1 MNNLTIKKIIKLSL
15 EEISFEEQY
24 TLLCK
29 KYNDFENSQNVKSS
43 DVKNILVEMGFLMKS
58 SAKESLFYRDYQFKD
73 FCLRFILSYKYGIID
88 CSDLYWNEDNSIR
101 IYGGFSSYIEELNS
115 EVKNILKY
123 LSPISTNDKDL
134 KNIILKMISIHISFL
149 YLFSSKIEK
158 YK

>member
-1 MNNLTIKKIIKLSL
+1 MNNLTIKKIIKISL

-29 KYNDFENSQNVKSS
+29 KFNDFENSQNVKSN

-58 SAKESLFYRDYQFKD
+58 SAKESLFYKDYQYKD
-73 FCLRFILSYKYGIID
+73 FCLRFILSYKNGIIN

-101 IYGGFSSYIEELNS
+101 IYGGFSSYLVEMNS
-115 EVKNILKY
+115 EVKKILKY
-123 LSPISTNDKDL
+123 LSPISTNDTDL
-134 KNIILKMISIHISFL
+134 KKIILKMISIHISFL
-149 YLFSSKIEK
+149 ELFSFKMEK

>member
-58 SAKESLFYRDYQFKD
+58 SAKESLF
-73 FCLRFILSYKYGIID
+73 
-88 CSDLYWNEDNSIR
+88 
-101 IYGGFSSYIEELNS
+101 
-115 EVKNILKY
+115 
-123 LSPISTNDKDL
+123 
-134 KNIILKMISIHISFL
+134 
-149 YLFSSKIEK
+149 
-158 YK
+158 